1 MKDTAIKNPIEIDLE
16 IRSIIK
22 KIVLIYKY
30 AKMTILV
37 LKLLER
43 YRLCNVYKKVDDF
56 YFANTIP
63 KEKDCRLCFSLYVQY
78 CQHFI
83 LI

>member
-43 YRLCNVYKKVDDF
+43 YRLCNVNK
-56 YFANTIP
+56 
-63 KEKDCRLCFSLYVQY
+63 R
-78 CQHFI
+78 
-83 LI
+83 